1 MLTIAQALR
10 EALGNSTKPHYEMV
24 GAAMKKIRKEAK

>member
-1 MLTIAQALR
+1 MLSIAQALR

-24 GAAMKKIRKEAK
+24 GEAMKKLKEVKA